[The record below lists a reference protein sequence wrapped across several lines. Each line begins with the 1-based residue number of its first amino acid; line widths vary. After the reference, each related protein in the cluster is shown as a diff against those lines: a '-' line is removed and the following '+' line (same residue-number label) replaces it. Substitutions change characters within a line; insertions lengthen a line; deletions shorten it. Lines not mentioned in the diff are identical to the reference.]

1 MLYIARLATWCMCVC
16 QATLL
21 ESFFCLHSTLR
32 QCYCLSITLQANVVP
47 QNGTSST
54 PISVSTTGP
63 VTSLLVTGLRGNT
76 GYTARVFAVNGAGDG
91 FASGPMDFTTEYSVV
106 QPTFNQRIITT
117 NIDDRLYSFTI
128 SPFSDVNGPLR
139 CVFVFVHFP
148 GDC

>member
-1 MLYIARLATWCMCVC
+1 M
-16 QATLL
+16 
-21 ESFFCLHSTLR
+21 
-32 QCYCLSITLQANVVP
+32 P
-47 QNGTSST
+47 QSGTSST

-76 GYTARVFAVNGAGDG
+76 GYTARVVAVNGAGDG
-91 FASGPMDFTTEYSVV
+91 FASDPMDFTTGYSFV

-117 NIDDRLYSFTI
+117 NLDDRLYSFTI